1 MRKCKPAIY
10 DNMDVSGRNYAKW
23 NKPEKD
29 KYYMSSFIHR
39 IFLKN
44 IEFILTIKKN
54 GSFQR
59 LEGDRKGD
67 AIQGVQTFSFK
78 MKKILEI

>member
-10 DNMDVSGRNYAKW
+10 DNMDESGGHYAKW
-23 NKPEKD
+23 N
-29 KYYMSSFIHR
+29 R

-59 LEGDRKGD
+59 LEGERKGD

-78 MKKILEI
+78 MKKSLEI